1 MVAGGMRVRVVRCS
15 MDGEEEV
22 VAVAVVMVGELVMGE
37 GVKPKALGL
46 GERRVA
52 GEMAG
57 LAGLAGRGWSMCHA
71 TGRGNEM

>member
-1 MVAGGMRVRVVRCS
+1 

-22 VAVAVVMVGELVMGE
+22 VAVVMVGELVGERVMGE

-46 GERRVA
+46 GERPVA

-71 TGRGNEM
+71 TGRGNEI